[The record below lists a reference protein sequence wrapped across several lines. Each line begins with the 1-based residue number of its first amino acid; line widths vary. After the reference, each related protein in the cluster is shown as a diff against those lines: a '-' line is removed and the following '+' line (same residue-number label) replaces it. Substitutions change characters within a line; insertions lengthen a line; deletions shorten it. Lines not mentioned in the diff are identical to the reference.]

1 MYYLRKEV
9 AVLNDKKI
17 IAAIAARDEQMLAFV
32 VRKYTRLLWKLA
44 ASVLINAAS
53 AQDVEECIADVFI
66 YLWQYPERYDPD
78 KAKLSSWL
86 SMVTRSKAVD
96 RYRKLMKSREI
107 SIEEIALENTGYEKD
122 MTGDEEKEA
131 LLSCIAE
138 LSEQEQELLIR
149 RYFYEQKP
157 TEIAAALNLPKK
169 QVENRLYY
177 VKQKLKKIMER
188 GPEK

>member
-1 MYYLRKEV
+1 M
-9 AVLNDKKI
+9 NDKKI

-107 SIEEIALENTGYEKD
+107 SIEEIALENMGYEKD